1 MTVRKVLCVD
11 DSAAE
16 LSMIKQIVLNANLGV
31 VSATNGKDAI
41 LLAKS
46 EMPDLIFLDIVMSDM
61 DGFAVMR
68 ELHKDPATKHIP
80 VVFVSSKSQKADL
93 AWAKMQ
99 GASGF
104 VPKPVSEKAILE
116 EIKKV
121 LMIHLRKERQE
132 GAPIGKCKMPRLDD
146 TAAGS
151 TKIE

>member
-16 LSMIKQIVLNANLGV
+16 LSMIKQIVLNANLNV
-31 VSATNGKDAI
+31 VSANNGKDAI

-68 ELHKDPATKHIP
+68 ELHKYPATKEIP

-93 AWAKMQ
+93 AWAKLQ
-99 GASGF
+99 GAKGF
-104 VPKPVSEKAILE
+104 VPKPVSEEAILE
-116 EIKKV
+116 EI
-121 LMIHLRKERQE
+121 RKH
-132 GAPIGKCKMPRLDD
+132 
-146 TAAGS
+146 
-151 TKIE
+151 

>member
-16 LSMIKQIVLNANLGV
+16 LSMIRQIVLNANLNV

-61 DGFAVMR
+61 DGFTVMR
-68 ELHKDPATKHIP
+68 ELQKDQATKNIP

-99 GASGF
+99 GAKGF
-104 VPKPVSEKAILE
+104 IPKPVREDAILE
-116 EIKKV
+116 EI
-121 LMIHLRKERQE
+121 RKF
-132 GAPIGKCKMPRLDD
+132 
-146 TAAGS
+146 
-151 TKIE
+151 

>member
-16 LSMIKQIVLNANLGV
+16 LSMIKQIVLNANLNV
-31 VSATNGKDAI
+31 VTAANGRDAI

-68 ELHKDPATKHIP
+68 ELHQNPATKNIP

-99 GASGF
+99 GANGF
-104 VPKPVSEKAILE
+104 VPKPVSEQAILD
-116 EIKKV
+116 EI
-121 LMIHLRKERQE
+121 RKF
-132 GAPIGKCKMPRLDD
+132 
-146 TAAGS
+146 
-151 TKIE
+151 